1 MLHTVRYGPDV
12 WQDGAVTSSASAS
25 PSTTGR
31 LTIDDWTERALS
43 LLMDEGVGAIKIA
56 RLCRELGVTKGS
68 FYWHFADLE
77 ALKTAVAKRWC
88 ERTRADLDQLKE
100 IGTLPPLERIRIMA
114 AGLVEDRAWNVER
127 TLREWARTDPTV
139 AATIGE
145 SEQHIFGLLNDAFL
159 ELGHPAGAARM
170 RAGLLTYAGI
180 GFAHGQASLPRVTM
194 EDIDDL
200 VAFLSREVGTG

>member
-1 MLHTVRYGPDV
+1 M
-12 WQDGAVTSSASAS
+12 TSSAA
-25 PSTTGR
+25 TTGR
-31 LTIDDWTERALS
+31 LSLDDWTERALQ
-43 LLMDEGVGAIKIA
+43 LLMDEGIGALKIA
-56 RLCRELGVTKGS
+56 RLCRDLGVTKGS

-77 ALKTAVAKRWC
+77 ALRTAVAQRWC
-88 ERTRADLDQLKE
+88 DKTRAELDQLKE
-100 IGTLPPLERIRIMA
+100 LEALPPLERIRIMA

-145 SEQHIFGLLNDAFL
+145 SEQHVFGLLNDAFL
-159 ELGHPAGAARM
+159 ELGHPPGAARM

-194 EDIDDL
+194 ADIDDL
-200 VAFLSREVGTG
+200 VEFLSKESGTG

>member
-1 MLHTVRYGPDV
+1 
-12 WQDGAVTSSASAS
+12 VTTTAS
-25 PSTTGR
+25 GR
-31 LTIDDWTERALS
+31 LSLDDWTERALQ
-43 LLMDEGVGAIKIA
+43 LLMDEGIGALKIA

-88 ERTRADLDQLKE
+88 ERTREELDQLKE
-100 IGTLPPLERIRIMA
+100 LGTLPPLERIRIMA

-127 TLREWARTDPTV
+127 TLREWARTDATV
-139 AATIGE
+139 AAAIGE

-194 EDIDDL
+194 DDIDDL
-200 VAFLSREVGTG
+200 VGFLSREVGTA

>member
-1 MLHTVRYGPDV
+1 MFHTVRYGPDV
-12 WQDGAVTSSASAS
+12 WQDVRVTTTAS
-25 PSTTGR
+25 TGTGR
-31 LTIDDWTERALS
+31 LSIDDWTERALQ
-43 LLMDEGVGAIKIA
+43 LLMDEGVGALKIA

-77 ALKTAVAKRWC
+77 ALKTAVAKRWT
-88 ERTRADLDQLKE
+88 ERTRAELDELRE
-100 IGTLPPLERIRIMA
+100 LGTLPPLERIRIMA

-127 TLREWARTDPTV
+127 TLREWARTDASV

-145 SEQHIFGLLNDAFL
+145 SEQHVFGLLNDAFL

-194 EDIDDL
+194 GDIDDL
-200 VAFLSREVGTG
+200 VEFLSKETGAG

>member
-1 MLHTVRYGPDV
+1 
-12 WQDGAVTSSASAS
+12 VTSTASS
-25 PSTTGR
+25 GTGR
-31 LTIDDWTERALS
+31 LSIDDWTERALQ
-43 LLMDEGVGAIKIA
+43 LLMDEGVGALKIA

-77 ALKTAVAKRWC
+77 ALRTAVAKRWTDK
-88 ERTRADLDQLKE
+88 TRAELEQLRE
-100 IGTLPPLERIRIMA
+100 LGDLPPLERIRIMA

-127 TLREWARTDPTV
+127 TLREWARSDASV

-145 SEQHIFGLLNDAFL
+145 SEQYIFGLLQDAFL
-159 ELGHPAGAARM
+159 ELGHPTGAARM

-194 EDIDDL
+194 DDIDDL
-200 VAFLSREVGTG
+200 VAFLSKEHPSG